1 MNILISIDSFK
12 GSMTSMQAGEAAK
25 KGILKAVPDADV
37 LVCPLADG
45 GEGTTDALTDGMDG
59 EKISLTV
66 TGPLGEKTDCYYGWL
81 DGSKKAVMEMASAAG
96 ITLVHEKNPLA
107 ATTFGVGEMIFDAIK
122 RGAENIIIGIGGS
135 ATNDAG
141 LGMLQALGFRFFD
154 HDNKLLGSGGQILSR
169 VAAIDT
175 TAVHPALSEA
185 SFTIACDVDNPFYGP
200 RGATRIFAGQKGATP
215 EMTEHLEAG
224 MQAIAAVIAQT
235 TGKDIGRIPGSGAA
249 GGVGGAFLAFTNA
262 RLMSGIDLILTHLQ
276 FGKRIQ
282 NADLIITGEGSADAQ
297 TTMGKVAYG
306 ILREARKQNIPVLL
320 VAGHIAD
327 TPSLYT
333 AGFSGIFS
341 IAPGPV
347 TLEKS
352 MHPEFAATHLQRLIT
367 QICKLLQA
375 FRV

>member
-1 MNILISIDSFK
+1 MNKIVVAIDSFK
-12 GSMTSMQAGEAAK
+12 GSLSSREAAEAAEQ
-25 KGILKAVPDADV
+25 GIKTIFPQCEV
-37 LVCPLADG
+37 LHFPVADG
-45 GEGTTDALTDGMDG
+45 GEGILEILTDAFHGH
-59 EKISLTV
+59 TV
-66 TGPLGEKTDCYYGWL
+66 PLV
-81 DGSKKAVMEMASAAG
+81 A
-96 ITLVHEKNPLA
+96 HNPLMQKI
-107 ATTFGVGEMIFDAIK
+107 TTQYGISEDG
-122 RGAENIIIGIGGS
+122 RTAEALNKGCRHFIIGIGGS

-154 HDNKLLGSGGQILSR
+154 HDNKLLGTGGQILSR

>member
-1 MNILISIDSFK
+1 MNKIVVAIDSFK
-12 GSMTSMQAGEAAK
+12 GSLSSREAAEAAEQ
-25 KGILKAVPDADV
+25 GIKTIFPQCEV
-37 LVCPLADG
+37 LHFPVADG
-45 GEGTTDALTDGMDG
+45 GEGILEILTDAFHGHTVPLVAHNPLMQKITTQYGISEDGRTALVEMARISGLPLLPPSRRNPMLTTSYG
-59 EKISLTV
+59 
-66 TGPLGEKTDCYYGWL
+66 LGE
-81 DGSKKAVMEMASAAG
+81 
-96 ITLVHEKNPLA
+96 I
-107 ATTFGVGEMIFDAIK
+107 I
-122 RGAENIIIGIGGS
+122 AEALNKGCRHFIIGIGGS

-154 HDNKLLGSGGQILSR
+154 HDNKLLGTGGQILSR

-215 EMTEHLEAG
+215 EMT
-224 MQAIAAVIAQT
+224 
-235 TGKDIGRIPGSGAA
+235 DIGRIPGSGAA